1 MVDTPSRP
9 PAGWSLN
16 DIQTRL
22 AETTDRWLTDTNGAL
37 GVRLMD
43 LAAVVHEIGTD
54 MAIHLVNREV
64 GYRYHELAAAM
75 RRSIPGGNPV
85 GVAEALE
92 RWAASL
98 ERRGNVLLAGE
109 RPGRGREQR

>member
-9 PAGWSLN
+9 LAGWSLN

-22 AETTDRWLTDTNGAL
+22 AKTSAQWLTDTGGKL
-37 GVRLMD
+37 SVRLMD

-54 MAIHLVNREV
+54 MATQLVNREI
-64 GYRYHELAAAM
+64 GYRYHELATSM
-75 RRSIPGGNPV
+75 RRSIPGGHHV
-85 GVAEALE
+85 SAADALE

-98 ERRGNVLLAGE
+98 ERRSNVLLTE
-109 RPGRGREQR
+109 KRPAQGGEQR

>member
-1 MVDTPSRP
+1 MVDNPSRP

-22 AETTDRWLTDTNGAL
+22 AETSGQWLTNTGGKL
-37 GVRLMD
+37 SVRLMD
-43 LAAVVHEIGTD
+43 LATVVHEIGTD
-54 MAIHLVNREV
+54 IATRLVNREI

-75 RRSIPGGNPV
+75 RRSIPGGHPD
-85 GVAEALE
+85 VADALE

-98 ERRGNVLLAGE
+98 ERRGNILLTGE
-109 RPGRGREQR
+109 RPGLGGEQR